1 MNFCGRK
8 SKPSSFTEIVN
19 FRILTSLLTLTIFN
33 NFINTCVN
41 FKGKTIQKMNSK
53 TVICEL

>member
-19 FRILTSLLTLTIFN
+19 FRDTTSLLILTIFN
-33 NFINTCVN
+33 NFVNTFVN